1 MSERVT
7 SLSLGV
13 YDQVIALTQYMI
25 NSGFDA
31 AYTVATSGDD
41 SPQIPLDLTDRLG
54 IGLGNIT
61 LGSPRCIIS
70 TDADNHGMV
79 IYRMHITGGTVSL
92 FESMD
97 KTDKRQIFYHI
108 DDWFFAFSVNLGF
121 QGVDETSEKFQEIR
135 TQMGMPGDYTIQTL
149 LVDMST
155 AQFGSPQMSMC
166 TFGNWSADDYII
178 DANGDRQTPPNAVPG
193 QPRDP
198 SSMWST
204 SIRDQF
210 QMQLSNPQLH
220 KKLMDAG
227 LQDLGYS
234 ATAKNIATAGHE
246 PTFLPTNLRF
256 QTIPWFDPANRS
268 TYVPTSGLTGKSVLN
283 YLLYLETTGDNP
295 FPQGGTEDTFLKGGE
310 GNWTDGTDPAT
321 DSPSK
326 FGTMVISNKNFMD
339 KFFLPKM
346 KKLNRSAAVKFDTLT
361 IWVHQTAGV
370 FAYENKITF
379 SISVGDGVTAYDV
392 VDSGDDTYAFAS
404 PKAISDGTAWGAT
417 EWAALP
423 ALPSGAVQWTFTK
436 DFDEVH
442 SHDTSGLSGIDT
454 IGDVWGRSSICSR
467 LWFVPG
473 TNKLTLEL
481 QNHVYV
487 EWKLNPNRLD
497 SNRYWYSDSVT
508 TWKAEF
514 TLQEVSDGGLHIN
527 ISHSPPVT
535 TWHDDDIDTMTT
547 YFTERFKDAAA
558 NFDNL
563 LTGLDNALKGQEKFY
578 FPSRGTFFIKNPI
591 FDHNANIL
599 CELEYNG
606 DGTSTTPNPTAIPRP
621 GSITGDFSSISPID
635 DTSDK
640 PV

>member
-1 MSERVT
+1 MINSPR
-7 SLSLGV
+7 
-13 YDQVIALTQYMI
+13 TQYMI
-25 NSGFDA
+25 NSAFDA
-31 AYTVATSGDD
+31 AYTIATSSDD
-41 SPQIPLDLTDRLG
+41 SPQKPLNLMNRGGD
-54 IGLGNIT
+54 GLGNVT

-70 TDADNHGMV
+70 TDMANHGTV
-79 IYRMHITGGTVSL
+79 IYRVHITGGTVCL
-92 FESMD
+92 FESLD
-97 KTDKRQIFYHI
+97 VTDKRQIFYHI
-108 DDWFFAFSVNLGF
+108 DDWIFAFPVNLAL
-121 QGVDETSEKFQEIR
+121 QDVDETDPKFQEIR

-155 AQFGSPQMSMC
+155 AQFASPQISMC

-220 KKLMDAG
+220 KRLMDAG
-227 LQDLGYS
+227 LQNLGYS
-234 ATAKNIATAGHE
+234 ATAKDIAAAGHE
-246 PTFLPTNLRF
+246 PTFLPTGLRF
-256 QTIPWFDPANRS
+256 QTIPWFDPSSRS

-295 FPQGGTEDTFLKGGE
+295 FPQGGTADAFLTGGE

-346 KKLNRSAAVKFDTLT
+346 RKLNRSAAVKFNTLT
-361 IWVHQTAGV
+361 IWVHQTAGI
-370 FAYENKITF
+370 FDYENRITF
-379 SISVGDGVTAYDV
+379 GISVGDGVTAYDV

-404 PKAISDGTAWGAT
+404 PKAISDGTTWGAT

-423 ALPSGAVQWTFTK
+423 ALPSGAVQWSFTR
-436 DFDEVH
+436 DFGEVH
-442 SHDTSGLSGIDT
+442 DHDTSGLSGIDT
-454 IGDVWGRSSICSR
+454 IGDVWGSSSICSR

-487 EWKLNPNRLD
+487 KWELNPDRMR
-497 SNRYWYSDSVT
+497 SNHYWYSDSVT

-535 TWHDDDIDTMTT
+535 NWHDDSIENMKT
-547 YFTERFKDAAA
+547 YFTERFNNAAA

-563 LTGLDNALKGQEKFY
+563 LTGLDNALKGQERFY

-606 DGTSTTPNPTAIPRP
+606 DGTSTTPNSTAIPRP
-621 GSITGDFSSISPID
+621 GTITGDFSPILPIGD
-635 DTSDK
+635 QSDK
-640 PV
+640 PVKND

>member
-70 TDADNHGMV
+70 TDADNH
-79 IYRMHITGGTVSL
+79 
-92 FESMD
+92 
-97 KTDKRQIFYHI
+97 
-108 DDWFFAFSVNLGF
+108 AF

-155 AQFGSPQMSMC
+155 AQFGSPQMGMC

-268 TYVPTSGLTGKSVLN
+268 TYVPTPGLTGKSVLN

-295 FPQGGTEDTFLKGGE
+295 FPQGGTEDTFLKDGE

-346 KKLNRSAAVKFDTLT
+346 RKLNRSAAVKFDTLT
-361 IWVHQTAGV
+361 IRVHQTAWV
-370 FAYENKITF
+370 FSYDNKITF
-379 SISVGDGVTAYDV
+379 SISVGDGVTAYNV

-404 PKAISDGTAWGAT
+404 PKAISDGTTWGAT

-423 ALPSGAVQWTFTK
+423 ALASGAVQWTFTK

-442 SHDTSGLSGIDT
+442 SHDTSGSSSIDDT

-487 EWKLNPNRLD
+487 EWKLNPNRVD
-497 SNRYWYSDSVT
+497 SNRYW
-508 TWKAEF
+508 
-514 TLQEVSDGGLHIN
+514 
-527 ISHSPPVT
+527 
-535 TWHDDDIDTMTT
+535 
-547 YFTERFKDAAA
+547 
-558 NFDNL
+558 
-563 LTGLDNALKGQEKFY
+563 
-578 FPSRGTFFIKNPI
+578 
-591 FDHNANIL
+591 
-599 CELEYNG
+599 
-606 DGTSTTPNPTAIPRP
+606 
-621 GSITGDFSSISPID
+621 
-635 DTSDK
+635 
-640 PV
+640 